1 MSRIL
6 DLLVFQILNFKI
18 SKSESTNIALSGL
31 KWFVENCNARHSSV
45 IVTEID
51 VKLKY
56 LELSK
61 KFSEESLKQNK
72 DTYRSKFI
80 ACLEN
85 SE

>member
-1 MSRIL
+1 MNLSYEL
-6 DLLVFQILNFKI
+6 SFKI
-18 SKSESTNIALSGL
+18 LHFKIWKSESTNIALSGL

-61 KFSEESLKQNK
+61 KFSEDSLKQNK